1 MKNKRIISLLLS
13 AVLITTILTG
23 CGSESKETSKSG
35 DGRIQIKVQYMCGR
49 MNLDLESVL
58 ESKFPNV
65 DIVTDEIVGEPGYV
79 IAKEMEHGM
88 EPDIYLY
95 EGLSTMDDALIADKF
110 YDLSQEAFTNNFW
123 GPLKTRPF
131 CPFLLK
137 SVILKAFRTQMQ
149 HIRAII
155 SLSWGL

>member
-58 ESKFPNV
+58 ESKFRYFMVFQSKVPDLPGAYSYDQFMWRV
-65 DIVTDEIVGEPGYV
+65 MCADIELAE
-79 IAKEMEHGM
+79 
-88 EPDIYLY
+88 
-95 EGLSTMDDALIADKF
+95 
-110 YDLSQEAFTNNFW
+110 
-123 GPLKTRPF
+123 R
-131 CPFLLK
+131 
-137 SVILKAFRTQMQ
+137 R
-149 HIRAII
+149 
-155 SLSWGL
+155 